1 MKPWTQD
8 VVPAAGVAL
17 VCLGAALVK
26 AVDVW
31 GGVACVALGVVLLVA
46 LRALEYRAE
55 AKDVANLQATVLRL
69 EKALQ
74 GTTATADKAVK
85 DAETALA
92 AARVNRPTSQGLGY

>member
-1 MKPWTQD
+1 MRPWTQD

-55 AKDVANLQATVLRL
+55 DEDISRLKAVTVELLRDMKTLQAEHT
-69 EKALQ
+69 
-74 GTTATADKAVK
+74 TTAKN
-85 DAETALA
+85 AEAALA
-92 AARVNRPTSQGLGY
+92 AARVNRSTARGLDY

>member
-31 GGVACVALGVVLLVA
+31 GGVACVALGVALLVA
-46 LRALEYRAE
+46 LRALEARAE
-55 AKDVANLQATVLRL
+55 VKDVANLKTAVLVL
-69 EKALQ
+69 ERALH
-74 GTTATADKAVK
+74 GVTATADKAGK
-85 DAETALA
+85 DAEAALA
-92 AARVNRPTSQGLGY
+92 AARVNRPTARGLDY